1 MVRRRDALRLC
12 AGALAALSGCLAE
25 GDASGET
32 AGGDNTEDDPQPNHD
47 EPYDESPPE
56 ETRPIDGDHDA
67 IATTGLSPPLPGR
80 RHVALLA
87 GGEEAWFDDEELVGF
102 VSATDFDR
110 AVVLLFQARH
120 PTPCHAYA
128 FESLAR
134 TDDYLVATV
143 DEERDGE
150 GCAAAEAYAAYLV
163 RVPIDEPAPTRAAV
177 RTDGA
182 TFTNRYAVDLERV
195 ADDPADA
202 DADVAD
208 VAALD
213 PAARDP
219 ILDAIEAGTTKFD
232 EIPGGLARSLAR
244 FDYYAY
250 EGDYYALAA
259 VVPEHVLT
267 AEIHRD
273 VEDDADVI
281 DLRDVREDDPA
292 AFDAIAE
299 AMGGEYR
306 SPYLPPMV
314 ETVLAEYDYVRR
326 HPTYVELDHLVD
338 DPGRPYE
345 LSVERVPDEEVEG
358 TIPSNGGEVPVT
370 DVEEL
375 PGEAREEVA
384 AALDD
389 SVAVTNPPALL
400 RTGAYR
406 SYVRIEGAVYRPV
419 VRDLAGTNDEVHAPD
434 RH

>member
-12 AGALAALSGCLAE
+12 AGALTALSGCLAD

-32 AGGDNTEDDPQPNHD
+32 PGGGNTEDDPQPDRD
-47 EPYDESPPE
+47 EPFDESPPG
-56 ETRPIDGDHDA
+56 ETRPIDGEHDA

-80 RHVALLA
+80 QHVALLA
-87 GGEEAWFDDEELVGF
+87 SGEEAWFDDEELVGF
-102 VSATDFDR
+102 VSETDFDQ

-120 PTPCHAYA
+120 PAPCHAYG
-128 FESLAR
+128 FESFAR

-143 DEERDGE
+143 DEERNGE

-163 RVPIDEPAPTRAAV
+163 RVPIDDPAPTRAAV
-177 RTDGA
+177 RTGGA
-182 TFTNRYAVDLERV
+182 TFTNRYAVELERV
-195 ADDPADA
+195 ADDPAG
-202 DADVAD
+202 ADVAD
-208 VAALD
+208 VESLD

-219 ILDAIEAGTTKFD
+219 ILDAIKAGTTD
-232 EIPGGLARSLAR
+232 LSQVPEGLARSLAR

-267 AEIHRD
+267 GEIRRD

-306 SPYLPPMV
+306 SPYLPPTV
-314 ETVLAEYDYVRR
+314 EAVLAEYDYVRR
-326 HPTYVELDHLVD
+326 RPTYVELGHAVD

-345 LSVERVPDEEVEG
+345 LSAERVPDEEVEG
-358 TIPSNGGEVPVT
+358 AIPSNGGQVPVT
-370 DVEEL
+370 DVGEL
-375 PGEAREEVA
+375 PDGVREEVT
-384 AALDD
+384 AALDGPIT
-389 SVAVTNPPALL
+389 VTNSPALL

-406 SYVRIEGAVYRPV
+406 SYVRIEGAVYRPL
-419 VRDLAGTNDEVHAPD
+419 VRDLVGTNHEVHAPD